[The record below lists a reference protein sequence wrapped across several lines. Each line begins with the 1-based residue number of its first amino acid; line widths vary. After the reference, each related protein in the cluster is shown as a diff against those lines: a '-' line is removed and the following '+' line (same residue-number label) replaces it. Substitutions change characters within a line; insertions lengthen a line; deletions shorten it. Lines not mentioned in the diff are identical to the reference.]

1 MVNSM
6 WNFDKE
12 DRVENA
18 CRKYCDTALRKY
30 ELTGVKTP
38 IPFYKDMKNWSKKW
52 RWYDTGKIVTYQ
64 SLLERGIM

>member
-1 MVNSM
+1 M

-38 IPFYKDMKNWSKKW
+38 IPFYKDVKNWSKKW
-52 RWYDTGKIVTYQ
+52 RWSV
-64 SLLERGIM
+64 